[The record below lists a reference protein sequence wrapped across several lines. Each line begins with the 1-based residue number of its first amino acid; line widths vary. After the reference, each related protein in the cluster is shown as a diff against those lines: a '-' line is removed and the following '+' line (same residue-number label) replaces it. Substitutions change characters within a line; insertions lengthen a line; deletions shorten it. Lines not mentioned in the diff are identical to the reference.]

1 MRAAS
6 VLRRLRRA
14 VLAAATLAAFACVI
28 CWLRQPD
35 AETAGGR
42 FDRGENAIRFDG
54 SGGSTHPNGD
64 IALRQRF
71 DTLKRNRVRLLYV
84 PFDPEP
90 PPGGAEQAGRLLKL
104 AGEYGV
110 EVIPQ
115 VGGIYEDSAR
125 PAEPEWRTRFVRSV
139 ARLLDDHPEFA
150 GIQLRIESLP
160 GGNADY
166 LKLLDKLRPLVG
178 PRRLEAAAYPPPSW
192 FRAQPEVCWSREFL
206 TEVAERCDRMTVRM
220 HHTGLS
226 DRKHY
231 IRLMRI
237 WTRELLDAAKGTD
250 CRLLF
255 ELPAGGTADNRHDP
269 AAENL
274 AAALRG
280 VQAGL
285 NGHDLANYLGCAVDS
300 EREMTSGS
308 WSAWQAVF
316 CGARPE
322 AVRDGSP

>member
-35 AETAGGR
+35 AETASGR

-54 SGGSTHPNGD
+54 SGGSTHPDGD

-104 AGEYGV
+104 AGEYGF

-166 LKLLDKLRPLVG
+166 LKLARQTAAARRAAPSRSGGLPAAILVPGAAGSLLEQGVSDRSRRTLRPHDGQDAPYGTLR
-178 PRRLEAAAYPPPSW
+178 PETLYPAYADMDTRTARR
-192 FRAQPEVCWSREFL
+192 RQRN
-206 TEVAERCDRMTVRM
+206 R
-220 HHTGLS
+220 
-226 DRKHY
+226 
-231 IRLMRI
+231 
-237 WTRELLDAAKGTD
+237 
-250 CRLLF
+250 
-255 ELPAGGTADNRHDP
+255 LPASVRAAGPAAPPTTGTIP

-285 NGHDLANYLGCAVDS
+285 NGHDLGELSRLC
-300 EREMTSGS
+300 R
-308 WSAWQAVF
+308 
-316 CGARPE
+316 
-322 AVRDGSP
+322 